1 MVATPNG
8 RTGGAMH
15 PARQPQTEDKLEAR
29 HVNYRF
35 EANLPLSELRDVE
48 GNQVRRSEH
57 RAPKEMVKRFAE
69 QMKNGATFPA
79 IVVNE
84 HYELV
89 DGNTRWAAAKQN
101 KRTSLPAYVCENL
114 TALQAR
120 SLSVELNQSHGQS
133 MSPDEIRAFVES
145 AADAGQKINTQ
156 AYARMTG
163 TQPRT
168 LARWVS
174 AHEFRA
180 RAVREGFPAGAIA
193 QLPESVQVVLNTA
206 KLKAVFSEATRLAID
221 ARVTAQVLQTIVR
234 DAINSLSEAAALE
247 VIASARAVRAEDI
260 KTLAAGF
267 QPAKRRSSGSEAFI
281 GGLLKFEPADLV
293 DVAPERRQDA
303 LARMRTLHERLGL
316 AIEQATTAWSRNTNG
331 MGPS

>member
-1 MVATPNG
+1 MVAPPNG
-8 RTGGAMH
+8 RTDGAMH
-15 PARQPQTEDKLEAR
+15 PARLPQTEDKLEAR
-29 HVNYRF
+29 HVSYRF
-35 EANLPLSELRDVE
+35 EANLSLSELRDVE

-120 SLSVELNQSHGQS
+120 SLSVELNQSHGLS

-163 TQPRT
+163 TKPRT
-168 LARWVS
+168 LARWVA
-174 AHEFRA
+174 AHDFRA
-180 RAVREGFPAGAIA
+180 RAAREGFPAEAIA
-193 QLPESVQVVLNTA
+193 QLPEAVRVVLNTA
-206 KLKAVFSEATRLAID
+206 KLKAVFTEATWLAID
-221 ARVTAQVLQTIVR
+221 ARVKAQLLQMIVR
-234 DAINSLSEAAALE
+234 EANNSLSEAAALE
-247 VIASARAVRAEDI
+247 VIASARAARAEDI
-260 KTLAAGF
+260 KNLAAGF

-293 DVAPERRQDA
+293 DVAPERQQEA
-303 LARMRTLHERLGL
+303 LARMRTLHERLGS
-316 AIEQATTAWSRNTNG
+316 AIEQAATAWSGNSNG
-331 MGPS
+331 TGPS